1 MKPFRFVTLL
11 FGLVIFIFASCSSN
25 TYEVNVDEV
34 PLNVEFVNLD
44 SLSLNANWNQRDAI
58 FMALKK
64 KDEELFNFAFSYS
77 LEIPLT
83 SDTAFRNGI
92 NRFYSNP
99 YIVALEKKIAT
110 KTKWRTESSELML
123 NGFKRLS
130 YFIPNWKKPKT
141 VYFVNSRFAAS
152 AYCTDKSIAIG
163 QERYLGTADRL
174 IQQLPPNQFYGWIKE
189 AMKPNYVG
197 SDALLVWISS
207 NGIEETSD
215 NYASEMIRWGKMLF
229 LTHICLPEIPE
240 SDVLRYSKKDFDWAV
255 ASEKSFWEYLV
266 DEELL
271 FKTDEETR
279 MNFLHEGP
287 FTTGLPAESPDRM
300 GRFMGYVIVK
310 QYMENNDISP
320 KELISMPYNK
330 ILQKYQAN

>member
-1 MKPFRFVTLL
+1 MKPFRFVHLL

-34 PLNVEFVNLD
+34 PLNIEFVNLD
-44 SLSLNANWNQRDAI
+44 SMAFHANWTQRDQL
-58 FMALKK
+58 FLRLKK
-64 KDEELFNFAFSYS
+64 KDEELFNFAFSYA

-92 NRFYSNP
+92 NSFYVNP
-99 YIVALEKKIAT
+99 YIFALEKELAT
-110 KTKWRTESSELML
+110 KGKWREESSERML

-130 YFIPNWKKPKT
+130 YFIPAWKKPET
-141 VYFVNSRFAAS
+141 VYFINSRFAAS

-163 QERYLGTADRL
+163 QERYLGPANRL

-189 AMKPNYVG
+189 AMQAKFVS
-197 SDALLVWISS
+197 SDALLVWISTY
-207 NGIEETSD
+207 GLEETTE

-229 LTHICLPEIPE
+229 LTRICLPELPE
-240 SDVLRYSKKDFDWAV
+240 SDVLRYSKKDYDWAV

-279 MNFLHEGP
+279 MNLLHEGP
-287 FTTGLPAESPDRM
+287 FTTGLPKESPDRM
-300 GRFMGYVIVK
+300 GRFMGYMIVK

-320 KELISMPYNK
+320 KELMRIPYNK
-330 ILQKYQAN
+330 ILQKYQVN

>member
-44 SLSLNANWNQRDAI
+44 SLAFHANWTQRDAL
-58 FMALKK
+58 FMNLKK
-64 KDEELFNFAFSYS
+64 KDEELFNFAFSFA

-99 YIVALEKKIAT
+99 YINALEQKMAT
-110 KTKWRTESSELML
+110 KSKWREESRLTIL

-130 YFIPNWKKPKT
+130 FFQPEWKKPAS
-141 VYFVNSRFAAS
+141 VYFINSRFAAS
-152 AYCTDKSIAIG
+152 AYCTDKSVAIG
-163 QERYLGTADRL
+163 QERYLGSGDKL
-174 IQQLPPNQFYGWIKE
+174 IQQLPSNQFYGWIKD
-189 AMKPNYVG
+189 AMQPNYVG
-197 SDALLVWISS
+197 SDALLVWISTH
-207 NGIEETSD
+207 GIEETSE
-215 NYASEMIRWGKMLF
+215 NFASEMIRWGKMLF
-229 LTHICLPEIPE
+229 LTHICLPELPE
-240 SDVLRYSKKDFDWAV
+240 SDVLRYAKKDFNWAV

-287 FTTGLPAESPDRM
+287 FTTGLPQESPDRM
-300 GRFMGYVIVK
+300 GRFMGYMIVK
-310 QYMENNDISP
+310 QYMENNDVSP
-320 KELISMPYNK
+320 KELMYIPYNK
-330 ILQKYQAN
+330 ILQKYQVN

>member
-1 MKPFRFVTLL
+1 VKPFRFVTLL

-44 SLSLNANWNQRDAI
+44 SLAFHANWSQRDAL
-58 FMALKK
+58 FMDLKK
-64 KDEELFNFAFSYS
+64 KDEELFNFAFSFA

-92 NRFYSNP
+92 NRFYGNP
-99 YIVALEKKIAT
+99 YISALEQKLAT
-110 KTKWRTESSELML
+110 KSKWRKESSTSIL

-130 YFIPNWKKPKT
+130 FFIPAWKKPET
-141 VYFVNSRFAAS
+141 VYYINSRFAAS
-152 AYCTDKSIAIG
+152 AYCTNKSVAIG
-163 QERYLGTADRL
+163 QERYLGPGDKL
-174 IQQLPPNQFYGWIKE
+174 IQELPSNQFYGWIKE
-189 AMKPNYVG
+189 AMQPNYVA

-207 NGIEETSD
+207 HGIEETSE
-215 NYASEMIRWGKMLF
+215 NFSSEMIRWGKMLF
-229 LTHICLPEIPE
+229 LTHICLPDVPE
-240 SDVLRYSKKDFDWAV
+240 SDVLRYSKKDFNWAV

-287 FTTGLPAESPDRM
+287 FTTGLPQDSPDRM
-300 GRFMGYVIVK
+300 GRFMGYMIVK
-310 QYMENNDISP
+310 QYMENNDVSP
-320 KELISMPYNK
+320 KELMNTPYNK
-330 ILQKYQAN
+330 ILQKYQVN

>member
-34 PLNVEFVNLD
+34 PLNIDFVNLD
-44 SLSLNANWNQRDAI
+44 SLAFHANWSQRDAL
-58 FMALKK
+58 FMNLKK
-64 KDEELFNFAFSYS
+64 KDEELFNFAFSFA

-92 NRFYSNP
+92 NRFYGNP
-99 YIVALEKKIAT
+99 YIFALEKKLAT
-110 KTKWRTESSELML
+110 KAKWRKESSNLLL
-123 NGFKRLS
+123 NGFKRLA
-130 YFIPNWKKPKT
+130 FFMPNWKKPNSI
-141 VYFVNSRFAAS
+141 YFINSRFAAS

-163 QERYLGTADRL
+163 QERYLGPSDKL
-174 IQQLPPNQFYGWIKE
+174 IQELPSNQFYGWIKE
-189 AMKPNYVG
+189 AMQANYVG

-207 NGIEETSD
+207 HGIEETSE

-229 LTHICLPEIPE
+229 LTHICLPELPE
-240 SDVLRYSKKDFDWAV
+240 SDILRYSKKDYNWAI

-287 FTTGLPAESPDRM
+287 FTTGLPQESPDRM
-300 GRFMGYVIVK
+300 GRFMGYMIVK
-310 QYMENNDISP
+310 QYMENNDVSP
-320 KELISMPYNK
+320 KELMLIPYNK
-330 ILQKYQAN
+330 ILQKYQVN

>member
-1 MKPFRFVTLL
+1 VKPFRFVTLL

-44 SLSLNANWNQRDAI
+44 SLAFHANWSQRDAL
-58 FMALKK
+58 FMDLKK
-64 KDEELFNFAFSYS
+64 KDEELFNFAFSFA

-92 NRFYSNP
+92 NRFYGNP
-99 YIVALEKKIAT
+99 YISALEQKLAT
-110 KTKWRTESSELML
+110 KSKWRAESRNSIL

-130 YFIPNWKKPKT
+130 VFLPAWKKPET
-141 VYFVNSRFAAS
+141 VYYINSRFAAS
-152 AYCTDKSIAIG
+152 AYCTNKSVAIG
-163 QERYLGTADRL
+163 QERYLGPGDKL
-174 IQQLPPNQFYGWIKE
+174 IQELPSNQFYGWIKE
-189 AMKPNYVG
+189 AMQPNYVA

-207 NGIEETSD
+207 HGIEETSE
-215 NYASEMIRWGKMLF
+215 NFSSEMIRWGKMLF
-229 LTHICLPEIPE
+229 LTHICLPDVSE
-240 SDVLRYSKKDFDWAV
+240 SDVLRYSKKDFNWAV

-287 FTTGLPAESPDRM
+287 FTTGLPQDSPDRM
-300 GRFMGYVIVK
+300 GRFMGYMIVK
-310 QYMENNDISP
+310 QYMENNDVSP
-320 KELISMPYNK
+320 KELMNTPYNK
-330 ILQKYQAN
+330 ILQKYQVN